1 MVRKPLLGS
10 LCRTLLCGALSS
22 SSVGS
27 LAASALVVGSV
38 GALTGCRDENDPMT
52 YVEELKDP
60 VKQPVAIKTLIQKYE
75 DAMTKDKKDRNGPNV
90 KPLVDKIIEPLTQVC
105 LDAAVKDR
113 TRSTLVKFLAD
124 ARDAR
129 AEPCLKKT
137 LEDYKPDTNEEDV
150 QYVMRAVAAM
160 KLKSLQAQVMT
171 TFQTIEYS
179 RAKAKLIKVDVTNA
193 VLAVADKSLEDTF
206 VKMLDKPFDPANQQ
220 QLQNEAFWQTVAARA
235 LGEMRSEKA
244 ARPLLKLILTPTKGP
259 IANTALVAMV
269 KIGKASIKPAEALL
283 KGEDTELVKWSVE
296 EALKGAEKDKD
307 GKIPES
313 VKKAAEKSYLATAA
327 QVLGALGSS
336 GSTAPLVSQAEKLAA
351 TEEKGKEKERAE
363 ELGTK
368 VIICLSLSQLP
379 RDPKAL
385 ELYKKTYED
394 VKLDL
399 ETMAGPAKELM
410 ADGSSDFF
418 DASVASWLVSTA
430 KDLKGEAGEV
440 DPVRSYSLVAATKV
454 MKQAQIEEVQALYDM
469 KTVIEEQDD
478 KGKTVKK
485 DSQIGKAF
493 EKEFKQAKDLLNN
506 CKDGVDCY
514 IAALTSDE
522 NQSKEKQFTGIK
534 AAYMVGILGGD
545 AERAKLV
552 DALPKIQNDAVRLT
566 ALKAFEVLTPKG
578 DNAAADKLL
587 GFYDKAEEAKDE
599 EAMKNFG
606 IFIQSAARM
615 RARAE

>member
-1 MVRKPLLGS
+1 MVRKPLSGS
-10 LCRTLLCGALSS
+10 IFRSLLCGAALSS
-22 SSVGS
+22 AVI
-27 LAASALVVGSV
+27 AS
-38 GALTGCRDENDPMT
+38 GATLSGCRDENDPMT

-90 KPLVDKIIEPLTQVC
+90 KPLVDKIIEPLTKVC
-105 LDAAVKDR
+105 LDAGVKDR

-129 AEPCLKKT
+129 AEACLKKT

-160 KLKSLQAQVMT
+160 KMTSLQAQVLK
-171 TFQTIEYS
+171 TFETIEYS

-193 VLAVADKSLEDTF
+193 VLAVSDKSQEDF
-206 VKMLDKPFDPANQQ
+206 FIKMLDKPFDNANQQ
-220 QLQNEAFWQTVAARA
+220 AMQNEAFWQTVASRA
-235 LGEMRSEKA
+235 LGEMKSEKG
-244 ARPLLKLILTPTKGP
+244 ARPLLKLILTPSKGP

-269 KIGKASIKPAEALL
+269 KIGKPAIKPAEALL
-283 KGEDTELVKWSVE
+283 KGEDTELVKWSSE

-307 GKIPES
+307 GKIPDS

-327 QVLGALGSS
+327 QVLGALGSA
-336 GSTAPLVSQAEKLAA
+336 GSTGPLVSQAEKLAA
-351 TEEKGKEKERAE
+351 SDEKGKEKERAE

-368 VIICLSLSQLP
+368 VIICLSLPQLP

-399 ETMAGPAKELM
+399 ETIAGPAKELM
-410 ADGSSDFF
+410 ADSSSDFF
-418 DASVASWLVSTA
+418 DASLASFLVTSA
-430 KDLKGEAGEV
+430 KELKGESGEV

-454 MKQAQIEEVQALYDM
+454 MKANQVEEVQALYDM
-469 KTVIEEQDD
+469 KTVIEETDD
-478 KGKTVKK
+478 KGKVQKK
-485 DSQIGKAF
+485 DSTIGKAF
-493 EKEFKQAKDLLNN
+493 EKEFKQAKDLLGN

-514 IAALTSDE
+514 FAALTSDE
-522 NQSKEKQFTGIK
+522 NQAKEKQFTAIK
-534 AAYMVGILGGD
+534 AAYMIGILGGD
-545 AERAKLV
+545 GDRAKLV
-552 DALPKIQNDAVRLT
+552 DALPKIQNDAVRIT

-599 EAMKNFG
+599 ESMKNFG
-606 IFIQSAARM
+606 MFIQSAARM